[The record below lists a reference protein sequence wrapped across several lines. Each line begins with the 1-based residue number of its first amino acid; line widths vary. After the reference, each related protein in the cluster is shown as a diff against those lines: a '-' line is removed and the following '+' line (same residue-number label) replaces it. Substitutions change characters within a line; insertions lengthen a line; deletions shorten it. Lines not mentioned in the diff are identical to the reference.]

1 MHWQEGGRTADD
13 IVTGKRDARTGKIET
28 RRLKSA
34 EICMPLGWSEV
45 SKKDRHRYARIWIR
59 SGDRCQLKRG
69 RNVDTKGGRYESERG
84 VCVRRG
90 PG

>member
-1 MHWQEGGRTADD
+1 M
-13 IVTGKRDARTGKIET
+13 
-28 RRLKSA
+28 
-34 EICMPLGWSEV
+34 

-84 VCVRRG
+84 VCVWEKGSGLTENDREIEG
-90 PG
+90 WGS